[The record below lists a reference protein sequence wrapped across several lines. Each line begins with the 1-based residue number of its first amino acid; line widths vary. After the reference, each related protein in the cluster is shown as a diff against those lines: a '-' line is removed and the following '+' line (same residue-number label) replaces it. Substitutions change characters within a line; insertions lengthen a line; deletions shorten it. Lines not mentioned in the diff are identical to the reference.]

1 LPYILSAILLPLAP
15 GLKSHVAE
23 ALPKLQEPNFVIQGY
38 PRAAHARDY
47 IDAYRYISA
56 ADQRRIRI
64 PIRHSVSNAPDL
76 DVALSKNEVVVQ
88 PGDLFEVSLRLK
100 NRSKQRVNARIDHVI
115 EPREV
120 AKYLDLVECGFLIPV
135 SLDPEIEQEYSARYL
150 LRESIPESVHQLSLT
165 YDFHL
170 RRVIGK

>member
-1 LPYILSAILLPLAP
+1 LPYILSAILLLLAP

-23 ALPKLQEPNFVIQGY
+23 VLPKVQEPNFVIQGY
-38 PRAAHARDY
+38 LRAAHARDY

-64 PIRHSVSNAPDL
+64 PIRLSVSNAPDL